1 MRIPATP
8 TNPENIILTAAEN
21 HRQIIEYLKSA
32 SEYDDKSAVYLK
44 KGNTEKAAECA
55 VLAEEYIRLAG
66 DVKIE
71 DIKLHAT
78 YN

>member
-1 MRIPATP
+1 MRTTATP
-8 TNPENIILTAAEN
+8 SNPENIVLTAAEN
-21 HRQIIEYLKSA
+21 RRQIAEYLKSA
-32 SEYDDKSAVYLK
+32 SEFDDRSVIYLK
-44 KGNTEKAAECA
+44 KGNYEKAAECA
-55 VLAEEYIRLAG
+55 IMAQEYVRLAS